1 MTHYAI
7 IWYTVS
13 KIGVIVMAVDKAAR
27 NRQNAPARARYE
39 AKAYR
44 KYTIRVRTDGT
55 DGATPDQIEA
65 TAAQAG
71 QSVNAWIIGAIAA
84 RPRSGSAAGWSAA
97 AIPDDLMLQV
107 QQAAEM
113 MGISVNDWVLQAI
126 KRSL

>member
-1 MTHYAI
+1 
-7 IWYTVS
+7 
-13 KIGVIVMAVDKAAR
+13 MAVDKTTR
-27 NRQNAPARARYE
+27 NRQNAASRARYE

-71 QSVNAWIIGAIAA
+71 QSVNAWVIGAIKGRIGATGMTA
-84 RPRSGSAAGWSAA
+84 LP
-97 AIPDDLMLQV
+97 PDLLPQV

>member
-1 MTHYAI
+1 M
-7 IWYTVS
+7 
-13 KIGVIVMAVDKAAR
+13 VDKTTR
-27 NRQNAPARARYE
+27 NRQNAASRARYE

-44 KYTIRVRTDGT
+44 KLTIRMRTDGA
-55 DGATPDQIEA
+55 DGILIDDIR
-65 TAAQAG
+65 AAAAADG

-84 RPRSGSAAGWSAA
+84 RMRSGSAGGWSAA

-113 MGISVNDWVLQAI
+113 MGISADDWVLQAI

>member
-1 MTHYAI
+1 M
-7 IWYTVS
+7 
-13 KIGVIVMAVDKAAR
+13 VDKTTR
-27 NRQNAPARARYE
+27 NRQNAASRARYE

-44 KYTIRVRTDGT
+44 KYTIRVRTDGA
-55 DGATPDQIEA
+55 DGILIDDIR
-65 TAAQAG
+65 AAAAADG

-84 RPRSGSAAGWSAA
+84 RMRSGSAGGWSA
-97 AIPDDLMLQV
+97 AIPDDLLPQV

>member
-1 MTHYAI
+1 MAI
-7 IWYTVS
+7 
-13 KIGVIVMAVDKAAR
+13 DKAAR

-44 KYTIRVRTDGT
+44 KYTVRVRTDGA
-55 DGATPDQIEA
+55 DGATPDRIEA

-71 QSVNAWIIGAIAA
+71 QSVNSWVMGAIAA
-84 RPRSGSAAGWSAA
+84 RMRSGSAADHPPA

>member
-1 MTHYAI
+1 M
-7 IWYTVS
+7 
-13 KIGVIVMAVDKAAR
+13 VDKTTR
-27 NRQNAPARARYE
+27 NRQNAASRARYE

-44 KYTIRVRTDGT
+44 KYTIRVRTDGA

-71 QSVNAWIIGAIAA
+71 QSVNAWVIGAIKCRIGATGMTA
-84 RPRSGSAAGWSAA
+84 LP
-97 AIPDDLMLQV
+97 PDLLPQV

-113 MGISVNDWVLQAI
+113 MGISADDWVLQAV